1 MGKQY
6 LYQSVT
12 TEYLDTLKEGNIIFV
27 GRNGK
32 KKRWYI
38 SRYGDI
44 IKYYDY
50 LQIEREADIDDVYR
64 RKR

>member
-1 MGKQY
+1 MTTY
-6 LYQSVT
+6 LYQKVT
-12 TEYLDTLKEGNIIFV
+12 TEYLDTLFKGAIIFI
-27 GRNGK
+27 GRTK

-50 LQIEREADIDDVYR
+50 KNTEREADIDDVWR
-64 RKR
+64 RQR

>member
-1 MGKQY
+1 MTLY
-6 LYQSVT
+6 LYEKVT
-12 TEYLDTLKEGNIIFV
+12 TKYLDKLNEGDIIFI
-27 GRNGK
+27 GKNK
-32 KKRWYI
+32 KKRYYL

-50 LQIEREADIDDVYR
+50 KNTEKEADIDDVYR

>member
-1 MGKQY
+1 MTLY
-6 LYQSVT
+6 LYEKATV
-12 TEYLDTLKEGNIIFV
+12 EYLDTLNEGDIIFI
-27 GRNGK
+27 GRK
-32 KKRWYI
+32 AKRKRYYI

-50 LQIEREADIDDVYR
+50 RREIKEADIDDVFR

>member
-1 MGKQY
+1 MTLY
-6 LYQSVT
+6 LYEKATV
-12 TEYLDTLKEGNIIFV
+12 EYLDTLSEGNIIFI
-27 GRNGK
+27 GRNK

-38 SRYGDI
+38 SRLGDI

-50 LQIEREADIDDVYR
+50 KNEEKEADIDDVFR

>member
-1 MGKQY
+1 MTLY
-6 LYQSVT
+6 LYEKVIT
-12 TEYLDTLKEGNIIFV
+12 KYLDKLNEGDIIFI
-27 GRNGK
+27 GKNK
-32 KKRWYI
+32 KKRYYL

-50 LQIEREADIDDVYR
+50 KNTEKEADIDDVYR